1 MMKRLFLIAFL
12 ALLPSCNGIFPGI
25 YDSGESDLVTGYGFI
40 AHNPSDN
47 SGKVYIDATDY
58 TKWVYLDF
66 HGRTAVTAGMS
77 EEEAPAEWDIAVHR
91 YDVKTN
97 GAAVLETGI
106 TGLELFMSSGK
117 MPEGG
122 YVGDEWTTEQIIVD
136 MSGMMD
142 GNIGYSES
150 WYNSELSKWLKVDTS
165 TMPPLYSMSHKV
177 YAVKLADGSNLALKL
192 SNYMDA
198 SGVKGFM
205 TIDYVYP
212 VEF

>member
-40 AHNPSDN
+40 GHNPSDN

-66 HGRTAVTAGMS
+66 HGRTAMTAGMS

-117 MPEGG
+117 MPEGE
-122 YVGDEWTTEQIIVD
+122 YVEDEWTTEKIIVD

>member
-1 MMKRLFLIAFL
+1 MKRLFLIAFL
-12 ALLPSCNGIFPGI
+12 TLLPSCNGIFQGI
-25 YDSGESDLVTGYGFI
+25 YDSGEEDLITDYGFLEY
-40 AHNPSDN
+40 NPSDN
-47 SGKVYIDATDY
+47 SGTVYIDATDY

-77 EEEAPAEWDIAVHR
+77 DAEIPSDWDIAVHR

-97 GAAVLETGI
+97 GAAALETGM
-106 TGLELFMSSGK
+106 TGLELFISSGK
-117 MPEGG
+117 MPEGD
-122 YVGDEWTTEQIIVD
+122 YVEDEWTTEQIIVD

-150 WYNSELSKWLKVDTS
+150 WYNPELSKWLKVDTS

-177 YAVKLADGSNLALKL
+177 YAVKLADGSDLALKL

>member
-1 MMKRLFLIAFL
+1 MKRLFLIAFL

-40 AHNPSDN
+40 GHNPSDN

-117 MPEGG
+117 MPEGE
-122 YVGDEWTTEQIIVD
+122 YVEDEWTTEKIIVD

>member
-1 MMKRLFLIAFL
+1 MKRLFLIAFL

-117 MPEGG
+117 MPEGD
-122 YVGDEWTTEQIIVD
+122 YVEDEWTTEKIIVD

>member
-1 MMKRLFLIAFL
+1 MKRLFLIAFL
-12 ALLPSCNGIFPGI
+12 TLLPSCNGIFQGI
-25 YDSGESDLVTGYGFI
+25 YDSGEEDLITDYGFLEY
-40 AHNPSDN
+40 NPSDN
-47 SGKVYIDATDY
+47 SGTVYIDATDY

-77 EEEAPAEWDIAVHR
+77 DAEVPSDWDIAVHR

-97 GAAVLETGI
+97 GAAALETGM
-106 TGLELFMSSGK
+106 TGLELFISSGK
-117 MPEGG
+117 MPEGD
-122 YVGDEWTTEQIIVD
+122 YVEDEWTTEQIIVD

-150 WYNSELSKWLKVDTS
+150 WYNPELSKWLKVDTS

>member
-1 MMKRLFLIAFL
+1 MKRLFLIAFL
-12 ALLPSCNGIFPGI
+12 TLLPSCNGIFQGI
-25 YDSGESDLVTGYGFI
+25 YDSGEGDLVTEYGFLEY
-40 AHNPSDN
+40 NPSEKT
-47 SGKVYIDATDY
+47 GTIYIDATDY
-58 TKWVYLDF
+58 TKWIYLDF
-66 HGRTAVTAGMS
+66 SERTAVTAGMS

-97 GAAVLETGI
+97 GAAALETGM
-106 TGLELFMSSGK
+106 TGLELFMSSGA
-117 MPEGG
+117 MPEGD

-150 WYNSELSKWLKVDTS
+150 WYNRELSKWLKVDTG
-165 TMPPLYSMSHKV
+165 TMPPVYSMSHKV
-177 YAVKLADGSNLALKL
+177 YAVKLADGTDLALKL

-198 SGVKGFM
+198 TGVKGFM

>member
-117 MPEGG
+117 MPEGE
-122 YVGDEWTTEQIIVD
+122 YVEDEWTTEKIIVD

>member
-1 MMKRLFLIAFL
+1 MKRLFLIAFL

-40 AHNPSDN
+40 GHNPSDN
-47 SGKVYIDATDY
+47 SGKVYIGATDY

-122 YVGDEWTTEQIIVD
+122 YVEDEWTTEQIIVD

>member
-1 MMKRLFLIAFL
+1 MKRLFLIAFL

-40 AHNPSDN
+40 GHNPSDN

-106 TGLELFMSSGK
+106 TGLELFMNSGK
-117 MPEGG
+117 MPEGE
-122 YVGDEWTTEQIIVD
+122 YVEDEWTTEKIIVD

-142 GNIGYSES
+142 GNIGYNES

>member
-40 AHNPSDN
+40 GHNPSDN

-106 TGLELFMSSGK
+106 TGLELFMNSGK
-117 MPEGG
+117 MPEGE
-122 YVGDEWTTEQIIVD
+122 YVEDEWTTEKIIVD

-142 GNIGYSES
+142 GNIGYNES

>member
-1 MMKRLFLIAFL
+1 MKRLFFIALL

-25 YDSGESDLVTGYGFI
+25 YDSGEGELITEYGFLEY
-40 AHNPSDN
+40 NPSDH
-47 SGKVYIDATDY
+47 SGTVYIDATDY
-58 TKWVYLDF
+58 TQWIYLDF
-66 HGRTAVTAGMS
+66 HGRTAVTAGMA
-77 EEEAPAEWDIAVHR
+77 EEEAPAEWDLAVHR

-97 GAAVLETGI
+97 GAAALETGI

-117 MPEGG
+117 MPEGE
-122 YVGDEWTTEQIIVD
+122 YVGDVWTTDRIIVD

-150 WYNSELSKWLKVDTS
+150 WYNPEISKWLNVDTS
-165 TMPPLYSMSHKV
+165 TMPPLYSMSQKV
-177 YAVKLADGSNLALKL
+177 YAVKLSDGTDLALKL

-198 SGVKGFM
+198 TGVKGFM

>member
-12 ALLPSCNGIFPGI
+12 ALLPSCNGIFTGI

-150 WYNSELSKWLKVDTS
+150 WYNPELSKWLKVDTS

>member
-25 YDSGESDLVTGYGFI
+25 YDNGESDLVTGYGFI
-40 AHNPSDN
+40 GHNPSDN

-117 MPEGG
+117 MPEGE
-122 YVGDEWTTEQIIVD
+122 YVEDEWTTEKIIVD